1 MARDQSLDAAVVTHK
16 GLVERVR
23 QIFPAEDAATLAD
36 TIEGLTTLDEAI
48 FAILRDAQERE
59 AMALA
64 LRDTIIKQMVARAR
78 RFEETATSMRLA
90 CLHAIQECGLKTPL
104 RAPDFTVSV
113 GMVKAKVIVKDET
126 LLPDHL
132 CRVKREPDKI
142 AIGKALAA
150 GQEVPGVELG
160 NPMPSLSIH
169 KG

>member
-1 MARDQSLDAAVVTHK
+1 MPHDLGAAVSTHK
-16 GLVERVR
+16 ALVERVR
-23 QIFPAEDAATLAD
+23 QMFPDEDEESLAD
-36 TIEGLTTLDEAI
+36 SIEGLTTLDDAI
-48 FAILRDAQERE
+48 FAVLRAAQERE

-64 LRDTIIKQMVARAR
+64 LRETIIKQMVSRAR

-113 GMVKAKVIVKDET
+113 GAVKPRVIVKDEA
-126 LLPDHL
+126 LLPAHL
-132 CRVKREPDKI
+132 CRVKREPDKV

-150 GQEVPGVELG
+150 GQVVPGAELG
-160 NPMPSLSIH
+160 NAMPSLSIH

>member
-1 MARDQSLDAAVVTHK
+1 MPRDLGAAVSTHK
-16 GLVERVR
+16 ALVEQVR
-23 QIFPAEDAATLAD
+23 AMFLSEDEESLAD
-36 TIEGLTTLDEAI
+36 TIEGLTTVDEAI
-48 FAILRDAQERE
+48 FAVLRAAQERE

-64 LRDTIIKQMVARAR
+64 LRETIVKNMVARAR
-78 RFEETATSMRLA
+78 RFEETAASMRLA
-90 CLHAIQECGLKTPL
+90 CLHAIHECGLKTPL
-104 RAPDFTVSV
+104 RGPDFTVSV
-113 GMVKAKVIVKDET
+113 GVGKPKVIVKDEA

-132 CRVKREPDKI
+132 CRVKQREPDKV